1 MSVTAGAYLAAGYLK
16 DVFIFF
22 PKSNSS
28 DQSTKQYDSMM
39 LRSRVKRKRR

>member
-1 MSVTAGAYLAAGYLK
+1 MSVTIGAYLAVGYLK
-16 DVFIFF
+16 DVSIFF

-39 LRSRVKRKRR
+39 LRSRVKRKHR